1 MLFVALA
8 EMGTVLGKT
17 DEVKMWR
24 ELDQG
29 LGDHHVGP
37 DGELWLDAKSPL
49 RESHRH
55 QSNIIA
61 FHPFNL
67 ITIDGSDTDRQRIAA
82 SMPWWSQP
90 GKPGGKLGTGAWVGF
105 SFPWVACA
113 CARAGDAEGALQHLQ
128 VFESRYTTRNGFN
141 ENTPGAYVFTLEAN
155 FLAMQAV
162 NEMLLQSWSPTPGTP
177 DTGVIRI
184 FPAMP
189 WAWHD
194 ASFCELRAEGGC
206 KVSATRENNATTWF
220 KIVAGKRGLVRI
232 RDNFGGRIPKWN
244 VSGVNKKG
252 NNFELELKEGHA
264 VEATF
269 DTAVH
274 AGNAALGVPTLDD
287 LAGDWMEVATI
298 RNFPSV
304 NNFRGALQTHPNL
317 TTFLLA
323 TFPPYANGGDSGVLT
338 LNGKPV
344 TATGSRWYPYQV
356 LRRATVD
363 GVEMESAIRMPFE
376 QRGVFCRLTLKN
388 TTAKP
393 LTLDLTW
400 AFSGRVCRHPD
411 AAWATWS
418 SPHGEAGNTIA
429 LVGADAKVLSAVGNK
444 GSEPAAIAI
453 AFSQAP
459 ADLKVVTDGGVATWK
474 INLASNQT
482 VSLAYTTAM
491 DKEPVAATELATRWA
506 ESFDQSFAL
515 AKSQWEDR
523 WQAAF
528 TPSNKHFS
536 GHLPTLLT
544 DDLKIRR
551 VYYQGVLA
559 ALMLCRTDL
568 PAAKRCFVTAG
579 PQWAVTLMYF
589 WDTEM
594 WANAWAMLEPISMK
608 ELLTKWLAMDQ
619 HGCYALDCLSG
630 KGAGPWYAANDWSI
644 FRCVDAYL
652 GVTGDKAFLSQ
663 VIHGKT
669 VLQRLEDIATFYE
682 QRPLTKASL
691 LADYGGP
698 GNLLECSERYVQG
711 VASLNAANV
720 YMLRRM
726 ADYCEQ
732 SGNAARAQVLRD
744 KAGKLLP
751 DVMALYKP
759 GEGVWNARD
768 NSRQGG
774 FQPPLF

>member
-1 MLFVALA
+1 MKRLKNVLPAIFISALA
-8 EMGTVLGKT
+8 
-17 DEVKMWR
+17 
-24 ELDQG
+24 
-29 LGDHHVGP
+29 
-37 DGELWLDAKSPL
+37 
-49 RESHRH
+49 
-55 QSNIIA
+55 
-61 FHPFNL
+61 
-67 ITIDGSDTDRQRIAA
+67 
-82 SMPWWSQP
+82 
-90 GKPGGKLGTGAWVGF
+90 
-105 SFPWVACA
+105 
-113 CARAGDAEGALQHLQ
+113 
-128 VFESRYTTRNGFN
+128 
-141 ENTPGAYVFTLEAN
+141 
-155 FLAMQAV
+155 
-162 NEMLLQSWSPTPGTP
+162 
-177 DTGVIRI
+177 
-184 FPAMP
+184 
-189 WAWHD
+189 
-194 ASFCELRAEGGC
+194 
-206 KVSATRENNATTWF
+206 
-220 KIVAGKRGLVRI
+220 
-232 RDNFGGRIPKWN
+232 
-244 VSGVNKKG
+244 
-252 NNFELELKEGHA
+252 
-264 VEATF
+264 
-269 DTAVH
+269 TAVP
-274 AGNAALGVPTLDD
+274 AGNAAQGVPTLDD
-287 LAGDWMEVATI
+287 LAGDWMEVNTI

-317 TTFLLA
+317 TTFLHLA
-323 TFPPYANGGDSGVLT
+323 FPPYANGGDSGVLT

-344 TATGSRWYPYQV
+344 TATGSRWYAYQV

-363 GVEMESAIRMPFE
+363 GVEMESAMRMPFE
-376 QRGVFCRLTLKN
+376 QRGVLCRLTLKN

-393 LTLDLTW
+393 QTLDLTW

-429 LVGADAKVLSAVGNK
+429 LVGADAKVLSAVGNR
-444 GSEPAAIAI
+444 GSEPAAIAF

-482 VSLAYTTAM
+482 VSLAYATAM
-491 DKEPVAATELATRWA
+491 DKEPVAATELATRCA

-551 VYYQGVLA
+551 VYYQGALA

-619 HGCYALDCLSG
+619 HGCYALDCVSG

-652 GVTGDKAFLSQ
+652 GVTGDRGFLSQ

-682 QRPLTKASL
+682 QRPLTKDSL

-720 YMLRRM
+720 YLLRRV

-732 SGNAARAQVLRD
+732 SGNTARAQALRD

-751 DVMALYKP
+751 FVMALYKP
-759 GEGVWNARD
+759 GQGVWNARD
-768 NSRQGG
+768 KAGKEVSSRHCFDYILTGQALENDLTPTMKSEMTG
-774 FQPPLF
+774 FIERELLTKTWMRAMSLQDPAAAHSDRPDHGPMGSYDGWPPLTMDVMCRFGAFDKAVTFLRAVEPVTHEGPFAQSHEFLGPDSRGSDPVVRIANRGGQDFNEGCGAAFAEVIIRSFFGYRPDLSGDKLQLLAPRTPRGFNGQLRHVPFRGAVYTITSDAQGIHQTKE